1 MSSELPI
8 VIKLKPTVPN

>member
-8 VIKLKPTVPN
+8 Q